1 MTVRK
6 LLELL
11 EQWPDWA
18 KDIDLGEE
26 EDEEFY
32 HQIKDTLMARSE
44 ASRKLIEDAGGEAGL
59 P

>member
-1 MTVRK
+1 MTVRE

-11 EQWPDWA
+11 EKWPDWA

-26 EDEEFY
+26 EDDEFY
-32 HQIKDTLMARSE
+32 HQIKDAAMARSD
-44 ASRKLIEDAGGEAGL
+44 AARKLIEDAGGEASL